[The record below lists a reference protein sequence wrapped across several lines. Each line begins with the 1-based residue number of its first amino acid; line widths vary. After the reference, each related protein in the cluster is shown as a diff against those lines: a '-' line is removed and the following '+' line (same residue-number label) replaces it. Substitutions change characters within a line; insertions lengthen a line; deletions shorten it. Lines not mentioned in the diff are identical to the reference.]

1 MSRHGPK
8 APKAW
13 RLVITR
19 SISYWAGRGYANLRK
34 DPGAKL
40 KISGM
45 DYIPRH
51 DPGKIVRVRVLKV
64 GPDVHLETDGK
75 NALRWSDPDNEVYGT
90 GRIGLRNMGHSH
102 VVSYGHFKVWQVSR
116 K

>member
-1 MSRHGPK
+1 M
-8 APKAW
+8 
-13 RLVITR
+13 
-19 SISYWAGRGYANLRK
+19 RK